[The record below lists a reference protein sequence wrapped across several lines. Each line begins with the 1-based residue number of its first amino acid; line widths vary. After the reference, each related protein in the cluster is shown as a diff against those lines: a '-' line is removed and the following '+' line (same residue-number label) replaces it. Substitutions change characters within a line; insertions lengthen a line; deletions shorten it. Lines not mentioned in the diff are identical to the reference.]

1 MCSNNDK
8 DITANECNKL
18 TKENFAERLKQAKS
32 AAKEDIADFVKKKTD
47 FDKKLININK
57 KVTLNKPRYI
67 VSESD

>member
-18 TKENFAERLKQAKS
+18 TKENFAERLKQAKL
-32 AAKEDIADFVKKKTD
+32 ATKEDIADFAD
-47 FDKKLININK
+47 FDEKLININK

-67 VSESD
+67 VAESD